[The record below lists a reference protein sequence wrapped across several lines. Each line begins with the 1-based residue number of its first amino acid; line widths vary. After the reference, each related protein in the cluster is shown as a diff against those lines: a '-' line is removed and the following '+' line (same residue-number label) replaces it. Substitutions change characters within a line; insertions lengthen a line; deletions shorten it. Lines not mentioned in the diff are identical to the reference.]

1 MIGRILWLFL
11 LFMLIPGT
19 AIAGEMPARQEYAQV
34 DGLGAKAYC
43 LIERETG
50 RVLFAGNENEM
61 LPMASTTKI
70 MTALLALENSALDET
85 VTAGKNAYGVTG
97 TSMYLQLGEQL
108 PMEQMLQGLMLRSGN
123 DAAVA
128 IAEHISGTVEDF
140 AQKMNE
146 RAQQLGIDAHFVTPN
161 GLDATGHGA
170 SALAMARLAAK
181 ALENEDF
188 RRIVGMQSAT
198 VPWEG
203 NEYDRV
209 LTNKNKLLK
218 EYEGA
223 TGVKTGYTSKAGRCL
238 VFSAE
243 RDGMELVGVVLNCY
257 TWFDSAEKLLDK
269 GFADYELQ
277 TALQAGAATAEVSV
291 SGGTKNSVAVIAQQ
305 PLRAPLAQHEAYRI
319 EYDLPESLRAP
330 VEEGQRVG
338 TVRLV
343 LEESGETLAQ
353 CELFAA
359 QDVPE
364 NTAAQAFRR
373 IIGQWSIFAGDD
385 TKP

>member
-1 MIGRILWLFL
+1 
-11 LFMLIPGT
+11 
-19 AIAGEMPARQEYAQV
+19 
-34 DGLGAKAYC
+34 
-43 LIERETG
+43 
-50 RVLFAGNENEM
+50 
-61 LPMASTTKI
+61 
-70 MTALLALENSALDET
+70 
-85 VTAGKNAYGVTG
+85 
-97 TSMYLQLGEQL
+97 
-108 PMEQMLQGLMLRSGN
+108 
-123 DAAVA
+123 
-128 IAEHISGTVEDF
+128 
-140 AQKMNE
+140 MNE

-305 PLRAPLAQHEAYRI
+305 PLRAPLAQHE
-319 EYDLPESLRAP
+319 SLRAP